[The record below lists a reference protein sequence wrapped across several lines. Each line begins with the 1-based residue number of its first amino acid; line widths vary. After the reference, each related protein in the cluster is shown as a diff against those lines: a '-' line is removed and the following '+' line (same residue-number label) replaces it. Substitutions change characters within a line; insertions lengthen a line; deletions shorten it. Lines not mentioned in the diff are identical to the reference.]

1 MVIYFIYLFVFKAL
15 NKREKQQLTILI
27 VLFFA
32 ATFFWSAFEQKP
44 TAYNLFAQDLQIE
57 TFLIGKF
64 QQTGFNLLIQFL
76 SSYLLL

>member
-1 MVIYFIYLFVFKAL
+1 MVIYFIYLFVFKTL

-32 ATFFWSAFEQKP
+32 ATFFWSTFEQKP
-44 TAYNLFAQDLQIE
+44 TAYNLFAQDFTNRNI
-57 TFLIGKF
+57 FDGKF